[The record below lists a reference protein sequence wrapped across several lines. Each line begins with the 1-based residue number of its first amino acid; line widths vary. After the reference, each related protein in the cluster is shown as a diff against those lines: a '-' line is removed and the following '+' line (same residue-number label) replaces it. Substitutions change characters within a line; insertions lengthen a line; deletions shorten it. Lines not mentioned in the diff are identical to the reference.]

1 MATLRNSRPRL
12 MSIRSESQKPNP
24 IRKAT
29 DSFWKTRQS
38 VSKTNLSQVGN
49 IANADVESLK
59 LFFTNIDK
67 LHRTA
72 HDNLVADIRNDKKK
86 SSNDVDVIIIEEE
99 NIFASS

>member
-1 MATLRNSRPRL
+1 MATLRNFRPRL

-72 HDNLVADIRNDKKK
+72 HDNLVADIYKKK